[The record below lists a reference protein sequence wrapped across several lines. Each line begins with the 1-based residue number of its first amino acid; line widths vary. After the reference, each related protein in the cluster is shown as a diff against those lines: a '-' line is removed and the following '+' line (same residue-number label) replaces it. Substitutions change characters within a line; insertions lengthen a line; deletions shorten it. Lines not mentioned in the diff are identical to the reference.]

1 MPMSARGARYTS
13 QTELINLEHTGGTSF
28 GLEECRIGRRDPLGW
43 QALFATA

>member
-28 GLEECRIGRRDPLGW
+28 GLEECRIGR
-43 QALFATA
+43 